1 MKKTTL
7 HILLFSLTMGYIQ
20 AQGNDNPLAGQD
32 SMVLE
37 NERIFDIT
45 ESHKTPLPYPNRTVK
60 TPDVSEIQYSSKE
73 FRFEFK
79 PQMPEIQPTAYKPD
93 AKATDKDKENAAVG
107 RNYAKIALGQY
118 LTPMAKIHLV
128 NKEKSDLLYA
138 IDLTHVSSHA
148 DYSLPFRQFRE
159 DYGTFQVG
167 KITKKNRW
175 NVELFLNNTAYNQY
189 AGFGKT
195 DKSKAIKD
203 SLARSF
209 SNADV
214 KFSLASFF
222 DKDKKWAYLAKA
234 AVYNVFETNYI
245 GSDKGNRE
253 HTIAISPDLT
263 YYINETFKAGIQ
275 TDIAFSNAKITDASQ
290 NRIFLSATPFAS
302 YEKDALSAKL
312 GASVSYFNPLS
323 KVNNTSRFYAF
334 PIAEIQ
340 YAVKPEAIYV
350 FAGLSSG
357 MQNNTYENIL
367 QECRYVNRNTTIK
380 PTVEKM
386 NVYIGGNANILS
398 KIDASL
404 RIYYKNL
411 ENMLVY
417 YGADSTGLITATYA
431 PTTRNIGTKL
441 ALHYNIKPNI
451 KAGLTAEY
459 NNYKVTGIAAAFGK
473 PNFQTAIFSEIA
485 LLNNKLNLLPQLYIY
500 GKTPVGLNL
509 NGALINRPITTDL
522 SFKADYQFSKRMS
535 VFVAGN
541 NLLGSKYYRYY
552 GFYER
557 RFNFLAG
564 VSVIF

>member
-1 MKKTTL
+1 MKKKFIHTIIT
-7 HILLFSLTMGYIQ
+7 IASFTYIY
-20 AQGNDNPLAGQD
+20 AQGTENPLAGQD

-37 NERIFDIT
+37 NQRIFDIT
-45 ESHKTPLPYPNRTVK
+45 ESHKAPLPYPNRTIK

-73 FRFEFK
+73 FRFDFK
-79 PQMPEIQPTAYKPD
+79 PEMPEIKPSAYKPD
-93 AKATDKDKENAAVG
+93 ANAGKNNKENEPLG

-138 IDLTHVSSHA
+138 IDLTHISSHA

-167 KITKKNRW
+167 KIGKNNRW

-195 DKSKAIKD
+195 DKDKITKD

-214 KFSLASFF
+214 KFTFASFF
-222 DKDKKWAYLAKA
+222 DKEKKWAYLAKA
-234 AVYNVFETNYI
+234 GVYNVFETNYL
-245 GSDKGNRE
+245 GADNGNRE
-253 HTIAISPDLT
+253 HTISLSPDLT
-263 YYINETFKAGIQ
+263 YHINETFKAGIQ

-290 NRIFLSATPFAS
+290 NRIFVSATPFAS
-302 YEKDALSAKL
+302 YTKDAISAKL
-312 GASVSYFNPLS
+312 GASVSYFDGLA
-323 KVNNTSRFYAF
+323 KVNNISRFYAF
-334 PIAEIQ
+334 PIAEVQ
-340 YAVKPEAIYV
+340 YAIKPEAIYV

-357 MQNNTYENIL
+357 MQNNTYANML
-367 QECRYVNRNTTIK
+367 QECRYVSRNITIA

-386 NVYIGGNANILS
+386 NIYIGGNANILS

-404 RIYYKNL
+404 RVYYKNI

-417 YGADSTGLITATYA
+417 YGNDSTALISATYA

-441 ALHYNIKPNI
+441 ALHYNIKTNI

-459 NNYKVTGIAAAFGK
+459 NNYKVTGIAAAFGR

-485 LLNNKLNLLPQLYIY
+485 LLKNKLNLLPQLYVY
-500 GKTPVGLNL
+500 GKTPV
-509 NGALINRPITTDL
+509 ALSNTAEILYRPLTTDL
-522 SFKADYQFSKRMS
+522 SVKADYQFSKRMS

-557 RFNFLAG
+557 RFNFLGG